1 MTQPPAL
8 TVVYPL
14 DPMGPK
20 VGGSV
25 SFIRGLIQHAP
36 AAMRLRFIGVSCDAE
51 QRPPLRWQAAQTS
64 GRAFEFLP
72 ILVEPHEDQRRL
84 LPLSLRF
91 VQRLRS
97 SMLADDGAVLVH
109 NRPETLLAAG
119 MGRRRNIVFL
129 HNDVPAQ
136 IGAGPSE
143 VLWSRFPRLYYR
155 FESHVFGRADQVYTV
170 SSNTLADCLQRYP
183 DWPDKFG
190 FVPTWVDSE
199 RFALADAPKA
209 LLRARLAARHPAIAP
224 QAPWLLY
231 VGRLQPQK
239 APQRLLDAFALLR
252 AHQPQAQA
260 HLIVIGD
267 GNLRAA
273 VEDQVRRLGLQACTH
288 LLGAVPQ
295 ADLPDYY
302 QAADA
307 LLLASDFEGMPMC
320 VLEALACGLPVVS
333 TRVGEVARVVLPG
346 KTGELAAAL
355 TADALCQALCTLL
368 ARAGARGTT
377 YDPRACAAAV
387 QPYGPRQVLAPVY
400 ARIAALAQT
409 GNTATRR
416 TGVVL

>member
-1 MTQPPAL
+1 MPQPPAL

-36 AAMRLRFIGVSCDAE
+36 AAIRLRFIGVSCDAE
-51 QRPPLRWQAAQTS
+51 QRPPLRWQAAQTG

-91 VQRLRS
+91 VQRLRG
-97 SMLADDGAVLVH
+97 SMLVDDGAVLVH
-109 NRPETLLAAG
+109 NRPETLLATG

-143 VLWSRFPRLYYR
+143 VLWSRFPGLYYR
-155 FESHVFGRADQVYTV
+155 FEGHVFGRADQVYTV

-199 RFALADAPKA
+199 RFALADAPKPV
-209 LLRARLAARHPAIAP
+209 LRARLAARHPAFLP

-252 AHQPQAQA
+252 AHQPQAQ
-260 HLIVIGD
+260 LIVIGD

-273 VEDQVRRLGLQACTH
+273 VEDQVRRMGLQACTH

-295 ADLPDYY
+295 ADLPAYY

-333 TRVGEVARVVLPG
+333 TRVGEVARVVVPG

-368 ARAGARGTT
+368 AQAGRHGIT
-377 YDPRACAAAV
+377 YDSKACAAVV

-400 ARIAALAQT
+400 ARIAALAQA

-416 TGVVL
+416 AGMAK

>member
-1 MTQPPAL
+1 MPQPSAL

-36 AAMRLRFIGVSCDAE
+36 AAMRVRFIGVSCDAG
-51 QRPPLRWQAAQTS
+51 QRPLMRWQSAQTG
-64 GRAFEFLP
+64 GRFFEFLP
-72 ILVEPHEDQRRL
+72 ILLEPREDLRRL

-91 VQRLRS
+91 VQRLRRA
-97 SMLADDGAVLVH
+97 MIADDGAVLVH
-109 NRPETLLAAG
+109 NRPETLLATG

-143 VLWSRFPRLYYR
+143 VLWSRFPGLYYR
-155 FESHVFGRADQVYTV
+155 FERHVFGRADQVYTV
-170 SSNTLADCLQRYP
+170 SSNTLADCQQRYP
-183 DWPDKFG
+183 GWQDKFA
-190 FVPTWVDSE
+190 FVPTWVDSA
-199 RFALADAPKA
+199 RFALADPLKPV
-209 LLRARLAARHPAIAP
+209 LRARLVARHRAIAP

-252 AHQPQAQA
+252 AHQPQAQ
-260 HLIVIGD
+260 LIIIGD

-273 VEDQVRRLGLQACTH
+273 VEAQIRRLGLGSCTH
-288 LLGAVPQ
+288 LLGVVPQ
-295 ADLPDYY
+295 TDLPAYY

-320 VLEALACGLPVVS
+320 VLEALACGLPVVC
-333 TRVGEVARVVLPG
+333 TRVGEVARVVLPS

-355 TADALCQALCTLL
+355 TADALCQALCTVL
-368 ARAGARGTT
+368 ARAGGPTNA
-377 YDPRACAAAV
+377 YDPQACAAAV

-400 ARIAALAQT
+400 ARIDALAQAC
-409 GNTATRR
+409 NPIARR
-416 TGVVL
+416 AEVAE